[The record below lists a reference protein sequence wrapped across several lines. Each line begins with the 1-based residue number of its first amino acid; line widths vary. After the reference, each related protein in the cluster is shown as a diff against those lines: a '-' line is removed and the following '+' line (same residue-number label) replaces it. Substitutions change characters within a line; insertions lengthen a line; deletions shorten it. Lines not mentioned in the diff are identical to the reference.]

1 LHVAAPCDLAARKL
15 AAMIE
20 RDSPRDGEDLEA
32 LLQGGADIGAA
43 ARNVVAQVDQ
53 QSLERL
59 GDRLQQ
65 NPQERWP
72 KLQAHKGVLASLQM
86 AAAGVIE
93 PPPSRITFEEKGSRR
108 FDLTEEHLESGR
120 RAVLIQVRSIR
131 EGLEWLEQDNRIP
144 TSEIPTLERE
154 LEAELK
160 RERDRG
166 IAR

>member
-1 LHVAAPCDLAARKL
+1 
-15 AAMIE
+15 MIE
-20 RDSPRDGEDLEA
+20 RDSPRDGEDLQA
-32 LLQGGADIGAA
+32 LQQVGADIGAA
-43 ARNVVAQVDQ
+43 ARSVVAQVDR

-59 GDRLQQ
+59 GERLQQ

-72 KLQAHKGVLASLQM
+72 KLKGHQGVLASLQM

-93 PPPSRITFEEKGSRR
+93 PPPSRIKFEEPGPMS
-108 FDLTEEHLESGR
+108 FDLTDEQLESGS

-131 EGLEWLEQDNRIP
+131 EGLEWLAQNDRIA
-144 TSEIPTLERE
+144 TSEIPTLERKLE
-154 LEAELK
+154 LELQ